1 MEAGTVG
8 VNVVLMVT
16 VFDTV
21 KVYVDNLQDAAPVE
35 EILQQRGYEPTCQN
49 LWHQQL
55 PTPARAIAE
64 SAALARMLRR
74 RGYRVISRLV

>member
-1 MEAGTVG
+1 
-8 VNVVLMVT
+8 MVT

-21 KVYVDNLQDAAPVE
+21 KVYVDNLQDVALVE
-35 EILQQRGYEPTCQN
+35 EILQQRGYEPVCQN
-49 LWHQQL
+49 LWRQLL